1 MPIPFDPA
9 EFAMLM
15 NNGYFGVSDDK
26 LEEIAETMYQQ
37 RLSIND
43 AAWACDIDPG
53 NLTASDKA
61 AIREYYD
68 ALDEDE

>member
-37 RLSIND
+37 RLSLYD

>member
-61 AIREYYD
+61 AIREYCD
-68 ALDEDE
+68 ALEEDE

>member
-1 MPIPFDPA
+1 MPIPFDHA

-37 RLSIND
+37 RLSLND

-53 NLTASDKA
+53 NLTASDKS

>member
-1 MPIPFDPA
+1 MPVPFASA
-9 EFAMLM
+9 EFAMLQ
-15 NNGYFGVSDDK
+15 NNGYFGASDDK

-37 RLSIND
+37 RLSLYD

-68 ALDEDE
+68 LL

>member
-68 ALDEDE
+68 ALEEDE

>member
-1 MPIPFDPA
+1 MKQSFDPA

-15 NNGYFGVSDDK
+15 SNGYFGVSDVK
-26 LEEIAETMYQQ
+26 LQEIAESMYQEG
-37 RLSIND
+37 LSLTQ
-43 AAWACDIDPG
+43 AAWACDIDPS

-68 ALDEDE
+68 LL

>member
-1 MPIPFDPA
+1 MPIPFDPV
-9 EFAMLM
+9 EFAMLQT
-15 NNGYFGVSDDK
+15 NGYFGVSDDK

-37 RLSIND
+37 GLSLND

-61 AIREYYD
+61 SIREYYD
-68 ALDEDE
+68 EMEEDK

>member
-1 MPIPFDPA
+1 MPLPFDPV
-9 EFAMLM
+9 ELAMLT

-26 LEEIAETMYQQ
+26 LEEIAETMHQQ
-37 RLSIND
+37 GISLFD
-43 AAWACDIDPG
+43 AAWECDIDPG

-68 ALDEDE
+68 TLEEDE

>member
-9 EFAMLM
+9 ECAMLM

-26 LEEIAETMYQQ
+26 LEEIAETMYHQ

>member
-1 MPIPFDPA
+1 MNLPFDPA
-9 EFAMLM
+9 ELAMLI
-15 NNGYFGVSDDK
+15 NNGTFGVTDDK
-26 LEEIAETMYQQ
+26 LEEIAETMHRQGMS
-37 RLSIND
+37 LFD

-61 AIREYYD
+61 AIRDYLD

>member
-26 LEEIAETMYQQ
+26 LEEIAETMYHQ

-68 ALDEDE
+68 ALEEDE

>member
-1 MPIPFDPA
+1 MPLPFDPA

-37 RLSIND
+37 RFSLND
-43 AAWACDIDPG
+43 AAWECDIDPG

-61 AIREYYD
+61 TIREYYD
-68 ALDEDE
+68 ALEEDE